1 MIRSRTSSVV
11 AALDAVPAVKP
22 AAMALT
28 VMPNAAQRPGQR
40 AGHADQAAFG
50 SDIRMVGHDGR
61 IDQIAGDVDDTPGGL
76 GSHQRHHM

>member
-28 VMPNAAQRPGQR
+28 VMPKRPAPGPES
-40 AGHADQAAFG
+40 GSCDQAAFG

>member
-28 VMPNAAQRPGQR
+28 VMPKPPSSGPE